1 VPGAKR
7 VQRLQAAGDLSPG
20 ASPFGIGIIR
30 GFEAL
35 TLVVSKTS
43 PQERSASMHAK
54 MLVLRFSKE
63 IVDKP
68 IITNLV
74 RNFNLSFNILKAQIY
89 PRKEGLMVL
98 ELRGNRR
105 DFEKG
110 VRYLQDIGVE
120 VESIAQGVGRNDD
133 LCYQCGACTA
143 VCPTGALHIQRPE
156 MLVLFD
162 SERCSACELCVK
174 ACPARAMVVMLDKSL
189 EL

>member
-1 VPGAKR
+1 
-7 VQRLQAAGDLSPG
+7 
-20 ASPFGIGIIR
+20 
-30 GFEAL
+30 
-35 TLVVSKTS
+35 
-43 PQERSASMHAK
+43 MHAK
-54 MLVLRFSKE
+54 MLVLRFPKE

-74 RNFNLSFNILKAQIY
+74 RNYNLSFNILKAQIY
-89 PRKEGLMVL
+89 PRKEGIMVL
-98 ELRGNRR
+98 ELRGNRK

-110 VRYLQDIGVE
+110 MQYLQDIGVK
-120 VESIAQGVGRNDD
+120 VESIAQGICRDD
-133 LCYQCGACTA
+133 ELCYQCGACTA

-156 MLVLFD
+156 MLVLFE